1 MGDKMK
7 KQIVVLMVMI
17 AISITGFQGMADST
31 FPGASNTL
39 EGYDWPMARYD
50 REKTA
55 FSPSEAPD
63 DNTIA
68 WNVTLGPQI
77 RPSAAIVDNCIYLGA
92 GPTLFCLDATSGEE
106 YWNFSTGNF
115 VWSSA
120 AVVDNAVYFGSFDGK
135 FYCLDATTGE
145 HLWNFTT
152 GSIVLS
158 SPVVSN
164 GYVYFG
170 SGDYKVYCLDA
181 SDGSLIWNYTTGSN
195 VYTSPACDGEQ
206 LYFGS
211 SDRYLYCLDAENGD
225 FKWEFF
231 AGTSLLFSTP
241 SVLEENVYFG
251 TSEGKVFCVNKYDGS
266 EQWNHSNGGASIT
279 SSLAIAYDKVYVYTE
294 HDHEGG
300 DNFYCLEAVAGDFLW
315 GHSFGGSTLSCP
327 VVADGKV
334 YVGSDYD
341 GYVYCR
347 NAEDGTPL
355 WNYSTDMA
363 ITCSPAVANGR
374 VYIGNNNGELFCF
387 GATNQA
393 PTTPQL
399 FGPVAGGVSIEL
411 NYTVVA
417 EDADG
422 EQVSYM
428 IDWGDGNMSEWLG
441 PYNESV
447 NVTIPY
453 YWMEEGNYEV
463 KVKAKDTSEQESDW
477 SEPSLVSIGD
487 QIAISNIQSGFVYL
501 RMMNFN
507 SSFAYVYIL
516 DTLGVTVILG
526 NDLLD
531 VVAETTEPV
540 TTVKFELYNLIWDE
554 LTEGEDDNSS
564 NGFTTQLITS
574 SGLMQL
580 TAYAYDDNGQ
590 MIDYETI
597 DYVIF
602 IGFGGQ
608 SLQSTGMRTS
618 LRHRIT
624 HTIL

>member
-1 MGDKMK
+1 MK

-17 AISITGFQGMADST
+17 AISITGFQAVADAT
-31 FPGASNTL
+31 FPSASNTL
-39 EGYDWPMARYD
+39 KGYDWPMARYD
-50 REKTA
+50 IENTA
-55 FSPSEAPD
+55 FSPSSAPD
-63 DNTIA
+63 DNTVA
-68 WNVTLGPQI
+68 WNMMLLPQI
-77 RPSAAIVDNCIYLGA
+77 RSSPAIVDDVAYIGA
-92 GPTLFCLDATSGEE
+92 GSKLFCFDALTGGE
-106 YWNFSTGNF
+106 YWNFSTGNII
-115 VWSSA
+115 WSSPT
-120 AVVDNAVYFGSFDGK
+120 VVDDAVYFGSFDGK
-135 FYCLDATTGE
+135 FYCLNALTGVE
-145 HLWNFTT
+145 LWNFSA
-152 GSIVLS
+152 GALILS

-164 GYVYFG
+164 GRVYFG
-170 SGDYKVYCLDA
+170 SGDYTFYCLDA
-181 SDGSLIWNYTTGSN
+181 SDGTLLWYYTTGSTI
-195 VYTSPACDGEQ
+195 YTSPACDGEQ
-206 LYFGS
+206 IYFGS
-211 SDRYLYCLDAENGD
+211 SDRNFYCLDAETGD
-225 FKWEFF
+225 FKWDFS
-231 AGTSLLFSTP
+231 AGISLLFSTP
-241 SVLEENVYFG
+241 SVYEENVYFG
-251 TSEGKVFCVNKYDGS
+251 TSQGKVFCVNKYDGS

-279 SSLAIAYDKVYVYTE
+279 SSLAIAYGNVYVYTA
-294 HDHEGG
+294 HDPQGG
-300 DNFYCLEAVAGDFLW
+300 DNFYCLEAVAGELLW
-315 GHSFGGSTLSCP
+315 EHSFGGSTLSSP

-341 GYVYCR
+341 GYLYCR
-347 NAEDGTPL
+347 NADDGTPL
-355 WNYSTDMA
+355 WNYSTEMG
-363 ITCSPAVANGR
+363 ITCSAVVANGR
-374 VYIGNNNGELFCF
+374 VYIGNNEGLFFCF

-393 PTTPQL
+393 PTTPL
-399 FGPVAGGVSIEL
+399 FFGPVAGGVSIEL
-411 NYTVVA
+411 NFTVVA

-428 IDWGDGNMSEWLG
+428 IDWGDGNMTEWLG

-447 NVTIPY
+447 NVTVPY

-487 QIAISNIQSGFVYL
+487 QIEISNIQSGFVYL
-501 RMMNFN
+501 RMLSFN
-507 SSFAYVYIL
+507 RSFAYVYIL
-516 DTLGVTVILG
+516 DTLGVSVIIG

-531 VVAETTEPV
+531 VVAEATEPV

-608 SLQSTGMRTS
+608 SLQSAGMRTS